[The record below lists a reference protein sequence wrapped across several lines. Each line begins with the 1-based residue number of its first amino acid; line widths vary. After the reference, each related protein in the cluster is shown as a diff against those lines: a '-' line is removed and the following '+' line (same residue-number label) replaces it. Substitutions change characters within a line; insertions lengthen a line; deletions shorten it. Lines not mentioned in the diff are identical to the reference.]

1 MNIQEFDTEDTRDID
16 TSDNADALGNVPDSI
31 IEQALRP
38 IVDASTSV
46 AVPAQHADV
55 TSHNPVND
63 AGQPMNNATTSTG
76 QQAEP
81 EDPPRRPVFRARPLI
96 EDIVTPDNIRGR
108 RPLPELADL
117 PANPR
122 MTGPRRQRKKTHMP
136 SR

>member
-55 TSHNPVND
+55 TSHNPDND
-63 AGQPMNNATTSTG
+63 AGQPMNKRK
-76 QQAEP
+76 
-81 EDPPRRPVFRARPLI
+81 PRKYTRITISGIQRL
-96 EDIVTPDNIRGR
+96 EGGKD
-108 RPLPELADL
+108 
-117 PANPR
+117 R
-122 MTGPRRQRKKTHMP
+122 MNTM
-136 SR
+136 